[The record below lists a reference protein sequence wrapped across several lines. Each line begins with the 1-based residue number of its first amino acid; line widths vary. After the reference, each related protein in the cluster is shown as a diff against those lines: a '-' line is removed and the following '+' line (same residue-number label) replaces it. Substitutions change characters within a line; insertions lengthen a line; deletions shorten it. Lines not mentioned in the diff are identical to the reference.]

1 MKFAKVLCASLAA
14 SALLTA
20 AGTSVAQT
28 VTLGAVLPLT
38 GSSASVGDDQR
49 RGIELAVAQV
59 NAHNGVLGQKLQVL
73 VEDSGGAAPTALS
86 AARKLVS
93 VNKVPVVL
101 GEFSSGITIPVG
113 EYVVQ
118 QGDVHINIG
127 SSSPQIRKIG
137 DGSFSVIGLD
147 DLSARFAAQD
157 VFSQNLKD
165 VAFIAPNNSY
175 GQGVATEFRKRFESL
190 GGKVSSVVLYTEGQS
205 TYRRE
210 LQQMS
215 KSQPQAYVYSA
226 YGQEAATINREAFEL
241 GLNRKQWYGIYLT
254 MCTSD
259 TVAQAAQ
266 GQQGLEVASIGQ
278 GGKSYEQAYRQKYQ
292 SAPKSSF
299 GSYAYDGV
307 MLAVAAINKAGSA
320 DPAKIR
326 AAMRQGG
333 AYNGATGTIAFDA
346 AGQREEQPY
355 DKVKFETTV
364 VAR

>member
-1 MKFAKVLCASLAA
+1 MRFAKELFISAAA
-14 SALLTA
+14 SALLSIA
-20 AGTSVAQT
+20 NASIADT
-28 VTLGAVLPLT
+28 VSLGAVLPLT
-38 GSSASVGDDQR
+38 GASASVGADQR
-49 RGIELAVAQV
+49 RGIEMAVEQI
-59 NAHNGVLGQKLQVL
+59 NAHKGVLGKKLQVI
-73 VEDSGGAAPTALS
+73 VEDSGGVAATALGS
-86 AARKLVS
+86 ARKLVS

-101 GEFSSGITIPVG
+101 GELSSGITIPVG
-113 EYVVQ
+113 EYVAR

-147 DLSARFAAQD
+147 DLSARFAAGD
-157 VFSQNLKD
+157 LSAQNLKN

-175 GQGVATEFRKRFESL
+175 GQGVASEFKKRFESL
-190 GGKVSSVVLYTEGQS
+190 GGKVSSLVLYTEGQS

-215 KSQPQAYVYSA
+215 RSEPQAYVYTA

-241 GLNRKQWYGIYLT
+241 GLSKKKWYGIYLT

-259 TVAQAAQ
+259 TVPQAAQ
-266 GQQGLEVASIGQ
+266 GQEGLEVASIGE
-278 GGKSYEQAYRQKYQ
+278 GGKSYEQAYRQKYKE
-292 SAPKSSF
+292 APKSAY

-307 MLAVAAINKAGSA
+307 MLAVAAINKAGST

-326 AAMRQGG
+326 AAMRAVVPYRGV
-333 AYNGATGTIAFDA
+333 TGTIAFDDM
-346 AGQREEQPY
+346 GQRKDQPY
-355 DKVKFETTV
+355 DKVKFDTKV

>member
-1 MKFAKVLCASLAA
+1 MKLAKVLYAGIAA
-14 SALLTA
+14 TVLSAA

-28 VTLGAVLPLT
+28 VSVGAVLPLT
-38 GSSASVGDDQR
+38 GASASVGDDQR

-59 NAHNGVLGQKLQVL
+59 NAGNGVLGRKLQVI
-73 VEDSGGAAPTALS
+73 VEDSGGVAATALG

-113 EYVVQ
+113 EYVVR

-137 DGSFSVIGLD
+137 EGSFSVIGLD
-147 DLSARFAAQD
+147 DLSARFAATD
-157 VFSQNLKD
+157 VYSQNLKD

-175 GQGVATEFRKRFESL
+175 GQGVAAEFRKRFEAL
-190 GGKVSSVVLYTEGQS
+190 GGKVSSVVLYSEGQS

-215 KSQPQAYVYSA
+215 RSRPQAYVYSA
-226 YGQEAATINREAFEL
+226 YGQEAATINREAYEL
-241 GLNRKQWYGIYLT
+241 GLNKTKWYGIYLT

-259 TVAQAAQ
+259 TAQQAAQ
-266 GQQGLEVASIGQ
+266 GQEGLEVAAIGQ
-278 GGKSYEQAYRQKYQ
+278 GGKSYEEAYRHKYNE
-292 SAPKSSF
+292 APKSSF

-307 MLAVAAINKAGSA
+307 MVAVAAINQAGST

-326 AAMRQGG
+326 AAMRALGS
-333 AYNGATGTIAFDA
+333 YSGATGAIAFDA
-346 AGQREEQPY
+346 GGQRREQPY
-355 DKVKFETTV
+355 DKVRFDTKV
-364 VAR
+364 VSR